1 MQKMEC
7 IIKRK
12 INKKDSEQQYTKILY
27 FSYSLVR
34 GALTIGNRDKSLLEI
49 APNDLKKE
57 RTGIKKLI
65 EC

>member
-1 MQKMEC
+1 MKES
-7 IIKRK
+7 
-12 INKKDSEQQYTKILY
+12 NKKTDFEQQYKKILY